1 VKRREFLALGVGVPA
16 VFAQD
21 AARTPPPAAPRSQQI
36 LDEWKSVLGDP
47 PSAET
52 PGFDDAAWQAVR
64 VPHNWEDYQ
73 GYQRKSHGNLH
84 GTAWYRR
91 RIHVDPAQ
99 RGRRFFIE
107 FEGVGSYAAVWLNG
121 HRLGE
126 HNGGRTCF
134 TFDLTE
140 HLLFDGPNILAVRAH
155 HPAMIDDL
163 PYVCGGCWGSPNTE
177 GSQPLGIFRPVRLLV
192 TNPVRIA
199 PFGVH
204 VWTPELSAGR
214 AVVRTAVEVTNHGAN
229 AAPAAVR
236 STILDAAGRVLAT
249 SDTPPVTLAPGAS
262 HVFEHASTP
271 IDHPHL
277 WSPDDPYLHRA
288 RTIVIAQDRPVDS
301 IDSTFGM
308 RWIEWPAAGDSD
320 ATGDGG
326 GGIDP
331 AKLTEAPTSANR
343 FFSRNTGRPID
354 SKIQIQ
360 PVQVFIPT
368 CTAESATVR
377 VQTPV
382 KNIGEAAVRVKLSSH
397 IRNFAGTKFIY
408 SMESERVIAP
418 GATYTFDQT
427 SPEIRFPELWSPAR
441 PYLHVVESVASGPV
455 VFDTAETSFGIA
467 AGAGLANKGNAYVA
481 GATGGASQRG
491 SQFLLNGKPFF
502 VNGIGEY
509 EHLLGSDHAFT
520 DEQIAARIRQI
531 KAAGFNA
538 LREAHHPH
546 NLRYSELCD
555 QLGLLCWPQVA
566 AHIYFDSDRFRANYR
581 QAVREWVRER
591 RNSPSVVLWGL
602 QNESS
607 LPTAFARE
615 MSQLIRDLD
624 PTASAQRK
632 IVTCNGGTGTDWNV
646 PQNWLG
652 TYGGNVND
660 YGSAVLDQ
668 RLVGEYG
675 QWRTAELHAEGD
687 WAANWSAKQGG
698 RVVPE
703 ELFTYCLETRV
714 RLAEERRGQFCG
726 HFLWILSSHAN
737 PGRPEEDCR
746 DGLGLNAVGVV
757 NYKGLLTSWGEPV
770 DAWYMYR
777 ANYAPADRQP
787 MVYICSHSWPDRFEG
802 PGPKSNIVVFSN
814 CDEVELFNDY
824 RGSSLGIRK
833 RGPRGTHFTWNQ
845 ADIRYDT
852 LYAEARIEGR
862 AVASDTIHLH
872 NLAAAPN
879 QAERRAAQPDN
890 TAAAPSADYL
900 YRVNCGGPDYTD
912 VHGHVWMADRDYE
925 PGAWGSVSFAHG
937 LDPRLEPR
945 YASQHRV
952 HDPIAGTRDPELH
965 QTFRYGREK
974 LRYQFPLANGSYE
987 VELYFIEPWYGT
999 GGGMDC
1005 SGWRIFDVACNG
1017 RTVLPDLDIWKEAG
1031 HDRALKKA
1039 ISVKIISGWLEIS
1052 FPRVKS
1058 YQAVISAIAIS
1069 RLHP

>member
-1 VKRREFLALGVGVPA
+1 VKRREFLALGVGAPA
-16 VFAQD
+16 ILAQD
-21 AARTPPPAAPRSQQI
+21 AARNPPPAEPRSAEI
-36 LDEWKSVLGDP
+36 LDEWKSALGDP
-47 PSAET
+47 PFAERR
-52 PGFDDAAWQAVR
+52 GFDDSAWKTVR

-73 GYQRKSHGNLH
+73 GYERRSHGNLH

-91 RIHVDPAQ
+91 RLNVDPAQ
-99 RGRRFFIE
+99 EGRRFFIE

-121 HRLGE
+121 NLLGE

-134 TFDLTE
+134 SFDLTG
-140 HLLFDGPNILAVRAH
+140 HLFFGGRNILAVRAH
-155 HPAMIDDL
+155 HPALIDDL

-177 GSQPLGIFRPVRLLV
+177 GSQPFGIFRPVRLLV

-204 VWTPELSAGR
+204 VWTPELSAER
-214 AVVRTAVEVTNHGAN
+214 AVVGTAVEVTNHSAD
-229 AAPAAVR
+229 AVPARVR
-236 STILDAAGRVLAT
+236 SAIIDAAGGVLAT
-249 SDTPPVTLAPGAS
+249 SDTSPVTLAPGAS
-262 HVFEHASTP
+262 HVFEQTGRP

-277 WSPDDPYLHRA
+277 WSPDDPYLHRV
-288 RTIVIAQDRPVDS
+288 RTIVITQDRQADS
-301 IDSTFGM
+301 IETTFGM
-308 RWIEWPAAGDSD
+308 RWIEWPAGDGD
-320 ATGDGG
+320 ATGNEEGV
-326 GGIDP
+326 IDP
-331 AKLTEAPTSANR
+331 AKLAETPRSANR

-360 PVQVFIPT
+360 PVEVLIPT

-377 VQTPV
+377 VKTPV
-382 KNIGEAAVRVKLSSH
+382 KNIGDTPVEVKLSSH
-397 IRNFAGTKFIY
+397 IQNFAGTKFID
-408 SMESERVIAP
+408 SMEAEQVIAP
-418 GATYTFDQT
+418 GGTYTFDQT
-427 SPEIRFPELWSPAR
+427 SAAIQFPELWTSAR
-441 PYLHVVESVASGPV
+441 PYLHVVESVASGSV
-455 VFDTAETSFGIA
+455 VFDTAETSFGITP
-467 AGAGLANKGNAYVA
+467 GAGLANKGNAYVA
-481 GATGGASQRG
+481 RTTGGEPQHG
-491 SQFLLNGKPFF
+491 TQFLLNGKPFF

-509 EHLLGSDHAFT
+509 EHLLGNDHAFT
-520 DEQIAARIRQI
+520 DEQISARMRQI

-546 NLRYSELCD
+546 NLRYLELCD
-555 QLGLLCWPQVA
+555 ELGLLCWPQVA
-566 AHIYFDSDRFRANYR
+566 AHIYFDNDRFRANYR

-591 RNSPSVVLWGL
+591 RNSPAVVLWGL

-652 TYGGNVND
+652 TYSGNVND
-660 YGSAVLDQ
+660 YGSAIIGQ

-698 RVVPE
+698 RVVSE
-703 ELFTYCLETRV
+703 ELFTYCLEGRV
-714 RLAEERRGQFCG
+714 RMAEERRGQFCG

-770 DAWYMYR
+770 DAYYMYR
-777 ANYAPADRQP
+777 ANYAPADGQP
-787 MVYICSHSWPDRFEG
+787 MVYICSHSWPDRFDG
-802 PGPKSNIVVFSN
+802 PGPKSNIAVFSN

-824 RGSSLGIRK
+824 GGSSLGIQK
-833 RGPRGTHFTWNQ
+833 RGPRGTHFAWNQ

-852 LYAEARIEGR
+852 LYAEARMRGR
-862 AVASDTIHLH
+862 TVASDTIHLH
-872 NLAAAPN
+872 NLPPAPD
-879 QAERRAAQPDN
+879 QARWHATQPDN
-890 TAAAPSADYL
+890 TAAAPGREYL
-900 YRVNCGGPDYTD
+900 YRVNCGGSNYTD
-912 VHGHVWMADRDYE
+912 VHGNVWTADRDLQT
-925 PGAWGSVSFAHG
+925 GAWGSVSFADAPG
-937 LDPRLEPR
+937 PR

-974 LRYQFPLANGSYE
+974 LSYHFPLANGSYE
-987 VELYFIEPWYGT
+987 VELHFIEPWYGT

-1005 SGWRIFDVACNG
+1005 TGWRIFDVACNG
-1017 RTVLPDLDIWKEAG
+1017 RTVLRDLDVWKEAG

-1039 ISVKIISGWLEIS
+1039 IPVTVTGSSLEIS

-1058 YQAVISAIAIS
+1058 YQAVVSAIAIS
-1069 RLHP
+1069 RRPA